1 MSKTGGKG
9 RNSDLNDISPP
20 LKVVKNISTDVVG
33 KSNRINMNDIKESG
47 RQSGGKPKCSHN
59 NKDGPRKNSI
69 RSYGSVDEDPSSE
82 EDDKT

>member
-1 MSKTGGKG
+1 LSKTGGKG

-47 RQSGGKPKCSHN
+47 RQSGGKPKCNH